1 MFPLSSQD
9 ALRVLLVGIVVREK
23 RFVFWLAAL
32 LTVVALN
39 LPLPAEWAVRAGIQ
53 DSTAPFQNSMS
64 VVLHYLHSFFSG
76 FGFSTR
82 TVMEKQQ
89 LEVENAK
96 LKSRLLQLLQY
107 EEENRQLRRQLG
119 FSVLS
124 PRKLLLCEVI
134 MRGDITGWWH
144 TLRLNK
150 GRDSGIKEG
159 MAVISTEG
167 LVGRVSAVSR
177 KTCDVLLIVDPS
189 CKVAC
194 KVVRNGA
201 FGIMQG
207 AGIAAN
213 GDVALEMLA
222 AVKPCIL
229 DYLSTEYELK
239 VGDMVHT
246 SGLGDVFPEG
256 LPVGRIG
263 SVKRDKSGLYQEAEI
278 IPSAD
283 IDRLKYAFVVI
294 E

>member
-1 MFPLSSQD
+1 M
-9 ALRVLLVGIVVREK
+9 VV
-23 RFVFWLAAL
+23 V
-32 LTVVALN
+32 LN
-39 LPLPAEWAVRAGIQ
+39 LPLPASWAVRAGLH
-53 DSTAPFQNSMS
+53 DGVAPFQNTMS
-64 VVLHYLHSFFSG
+64 LVTHYLHSILIG
-76 FGFSTR
+76 FGHSTQI
-82 TVMEKQQ
+82 VLDNDALKA
-89 LEVENAK
+89 ENAK
-96 LKSRLLQLLQY
+96 LKTRLLQLAQF
-107 EEENRQLRRQLG
+107 EEENRQLRKQLG

-150 GRDSGIKEG
+150 GADSGVKEG

-167 LVGRVSAVSR
+167 LIGRIAAVST
-177 KTCDVLLIVDPS
+177 KTSDVLLIVDPS

-194 KVVRNGA
+194 KVARNGA

-207 AGIAAN
+207 AGIAVN
-213 GDVALEMLA
+213 GDVSLEMLA

-246 SGLGDVFPEG
+246 SGLGNVFPEG
-256 LPVGRIG
+256 LPVGRIA
-263 SVKRDKSGLYQEAEI
+263 SVKRDKSGLYQEAKI
-278 IPSAD
+278 IPVAD
-283 IDRLKYAFVVI
+283 IDRLKYAFIVI

>member
-1 MFPLSSQD
+1 MT
-9 ALRVLLVGIVVREK
+9 GITVREK

-32 LTVVALN
+32 LIVVALN
-39 LPLPAEWAVRAGIQ
+39 LPPPASLAARAGIR
-53 DSTAPFQNSMS
+53 DGAAPFQNSMS
-64 VVLHYLHSFFSG
+64 LVLHYLHSLFSG
-76 FGFSTR
+76 ALHPAR
-82 TVMEKQQ
+82 TARHAQA
-89 LEVENAK
+89 LEVENAE
-96 LKSRLLQLLQY
+96 LKSRLLQMRQF

-150 GRDSGIKEG
+150 GSRAGVKEG

-167 LVGRVSAVSR
+167 LVGRVSSVSR
-177 KTCDVLLIVDPS
+177 NTCDVLLIVDPG

-207 AGIAAN
+207 SGIAAN
-213 GDVALEMLA
+213 GDVSMEMLA

-239 VGDMVHT
+239 VGDAVQT
-246 SGLGDVFPEG
+246 SGLGNVFPEG

-263 SVKRDKSGLYQEAEI
+263 RVKRDKSGLYQEAEI

-283 IDRLKYAFVVI
+283 IDRLKYAFIVF

>member
-1 MFPLSSQD
+1 M
-9 ALRVLLVGIVVREK
+9 VKEK
-23 RFVFWLAAL
+23 RFVFWLIAVLIVAL
-32 LTVVALN
+32 LN
-39 LPLPAEWAVRAGIQ
+39 LPLPSSLAVRAGMH
-53 DSTAPFQNSMS
+53 DATAPFQNSMS
-64 VVLHYLHSFFSG
+64 LVSHYIHAFFSG
-76 FGFSTR
+76 FGHGAKIAL
-82 TVMEKQQ
+82 ENQA

-96 LKSRLLQLLQY
+96 LKSRMLQLAQF
-107 EEENRQLRRQLG
+107 EDENRMLRRQLG

-124 PRKLLLCEVI
+124 PRKLLLCEVV

-150 GRDSGIKEG
+150 GSDAGVSKG

-167 LVGRVSAVSR
+167 LVGRVTAVSR

-207 AGIAAN
+207 AGISMQ
-213 GDVALEMLA
+213 GKVSLEMLA
-222 AVKPCIL
+222 AAKPCLI
-229 DYLSTEYELK
+229 DYISTEYELK
-239 VGDMVHT
+239 VGDVIHT
-246 SGLGDVFPEG
+246 SGLGNVFPEG

-263 SVKRDKSGLYQEAEI
+263 RVKLDKSGLYQEAEI